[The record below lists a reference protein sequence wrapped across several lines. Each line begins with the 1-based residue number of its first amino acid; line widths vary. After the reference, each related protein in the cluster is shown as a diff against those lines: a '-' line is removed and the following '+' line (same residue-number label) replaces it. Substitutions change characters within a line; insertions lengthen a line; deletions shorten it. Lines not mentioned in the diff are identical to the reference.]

1 MYEEIKSYGINL
13 EEFNQLYNE
22 VGWGAYD
29 NQITKRAL
37 ENTFYS
43 ISVYDNDEIVGYITR
58 GRGVTVHRTDCENV
72 LRDKEKNASR
82 MIKVSWIED
91 INSKFEAELQIK
103 ANDRRGI
110 INEVTHVISN
120 EKVGLVGI
128 YARKGTDIGVTIDL
142 SVEVVGME
150 ELNSLIR
157 KMKNIPGVEEA
168 YRVHG
173 R

>member
-1 MYEEIKSYGINL
+1 M
-13 EEFNQLYNE
+13 
-22 VGWGAYD
+22 
-29 NQITKRAL
+29 
-37 ENTFYS
+37 
-43 ISVYDNDEIVGYITR
+43 
-58 GRGVTVHRTDCENV
+58 
-72 LRDKEKNASR
+72 
-82 MIKVSWIED
+82 
-91 INSKFEAELQIK
+91 
-103 ANDRRGI
+103 
-110 INEVTHVISN
+110 
-120 EKVGLVGI
+120 VGI